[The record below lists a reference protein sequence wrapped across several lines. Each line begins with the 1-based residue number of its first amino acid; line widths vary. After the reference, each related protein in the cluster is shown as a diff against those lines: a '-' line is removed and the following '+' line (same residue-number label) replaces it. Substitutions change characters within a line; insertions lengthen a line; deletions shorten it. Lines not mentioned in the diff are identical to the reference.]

1 MTDPRES
8 QRAAFLAASTCAGWH
23 RQPMPADASARH
35 FERLAG
41 PAGATAI
48 LMDADPAT
56 GERLG
61 PFLAIG
67 RHLAAAGLA
76 APAILAADEG
86 AGLAIVEDL
95 GPRHFADW
103 LAERPQD
110 STLLYGAA
118 VDVLARLQTVP
129 LPADLPALS
138 PIRAAAMI
146 APLFEWYVPEPDA
159 RWQAH
164 VTGLL
169 QEALFAHAPVAKT
182 LSLRDFHAENLIWRP
197 DLTATDRV
205 GLIDFQDAV
214 AAPPEY
220 DLASLLRDAR
230 RDVDRTLRV
239 TMTDR
244 FAKLTGRP
252 FDAVHTAASVLAVQ
266 RNLRI
271 LGIFARLAGRD
282 GKRRYLQFIP
292 RVWGLVM
299 DDLEHPALTALGR
312 VIGTA
317 LPPPDAAHLVRIAP

>member
-1 MTDPRES
+1 MPDPREPL
-8 QRAAFLAASTCAGWH
+8 RAAFLAASPCAGWH
-23 RQPMPADASARH
+23 RLPLAGDASARR
-35 FERLAG
+35 FERLGG
-41 PAGATAI
+41 PDGATAI

-76 APAILAADEG
+76 APTTIAADEG

-110 STLLYGAA
+110 ATLLYGAA
-118 VDVLARLQTVP
+118 VDVLVRLQSVP
-129 LPADLPALS
+129 LPEGLPALS

-146 APLFEWYVPEPDA
+146 APLFEWYVPDPDA

-169 QEALFAHAPVAKT
+169 QEALFAHAPAATT

-197 DLTATDRV
+197 DRSGTDRV
-205 GLIDFQDAV
+205 GLIDYQDAV

-239 TMTDR
+239 SMTDR

-252 FDAVHTAASVLAVQ
+252 FGPVHAAASVLAVQ

-282 GKRRYLQFIP
+282 GKRRYLDFIP

-299 DDLEHPALTALGR
+299 DDLEHPALGGLARVLTA
-312 VIGTA
+312 T
-317 LPPPDAAHLVRIAP
+317 LPPPDAVHLARIAP